1 MGTSR
6 YNNKSI
12 ALGKHL
18 RHARDHYSLLLESL
32 NSKPIVLSYDKR
44 QRDRPMETSRVA
56 AIEAFEETIRAMEH
70 LSDNP
75 VDIDT
80 ELTLNAVTPFP
91 QTLKSAV
98 GREVC
103 SLLHSA
109 RFQILY

>member
-1 MGTSR
+1 METR
-6 YNNKSI
+6 PYKNNGC

-18 RHARDHYSLLLESL
+18 RHALDHYSLLLESL
-32 NSKPIVLSYDKR
+32 NSKPVVLNYDKR

-56 AIEAFEETIRAMEH
+56 AVEAFEETIRAMEH
-70 LSDNP
+70 LNDNP

-103 SLLHSA
+103 
-109 RFQILY
+109 

>member
-1 MGTSR
+1 MV
-6 YNNKSI
+6 
-12 ALGKHL
+12 
-18 RHARDHYSLLLESL
+18 L
-32 NSKPIVLSYDKR
+32 NYDKR

-56 AIEAFEETIRAMEH
+56 AVEAFEETIRAMEH
-70 LSDNP
+70 LNDNP

-103 SLLHSA
+103 
-109 RFQILY
+109 